1 MHDSGAVATEDRTR
15 TLATPAG
22 RYAVLAG
29 TALVAAGAIG
39 LLFDASFVGA
49 GGWQDAIH
57 LATGIL
63 GLAAARSWAR
73 DYALGFGLAYAILG
87 LCGLI
92 AGDGTDL
99 LGELPVTVPASLLHL
114 LLGLAGLGA
123 GAATAPAAPA
133 RRRSPA

>member
-1 MHDSGAVATEDRTR
+1 MATGQRARTV
-15 TLATPAG
+15 ATPAA

-29 TALVAAGAIG
+29 AALVAAGAIG

-99 LGELPVTVPASLLHL
+99 LGALPVTVPASLLHL
-114 LLGLAGLGA
+114 VLGLAGLGA
-123 GAATAPAAPA
+123 GAATPSAAPA
-133 RRRSPA
+133 RRRAPV